1 MCAYVCIYVRKVKTH
16 RRTARVYTHTHTIIA
31 YNYIYISYKK
41 LFIMRVLT
49 FKAASTFLRKS
60 LHKIVQALTVT
71 RHMYDCYNS
80 RTGKEL
86 TQVVVVAA
94 GDG

>member
-1 MCAYVCIYVRKVKTH
+1 
-16 RRTARVYTHTHTIIA
+16 
-31 YNYIYISYKK
+31 
-41 LFIMRVLT
+41 MRVLT